1 MSAQYNSEF
10 KIWEWVLI
18 FGLAVIAVVLT
29 EREGFS
35 QTSQNVAVYT
45 VVVSAVVILALRPV
59 WNRRIFWVGAIAV
72 FTLHLLLLLSLQRM
86 FPSTIPTLHGVIPTV
101 GGMLEGLGIAA
112 ILWKLS
118 MRSK

>member
-1 MSAQYNSEF
+1 
-10 KIWEWVLI
+10 
-18 FGLAVIAVVLT
+18 
-29 EREGFS
+29 
-35 QTSQNVAVYT
+35 
-45 VVVSAVVILALRPV
+45 
-59 WNRRIFWVGAIAV
+59 
-72 FTLHLLLLLSLQRM
+72 LLLLLSLQRM